1 MDALC
6 HFRGFATRSRI
17 LPQACLVALV
27 GFDDISEADLLTP
40 AITLVTQDVA
50 TMGESAAELL
60 FKRLNGYE
68 GEFEKKVIPTVLTPR
83 GSGEIAPTQPLR

>member
-1 MDALC
+1 
-6 HFRGFATRSRI
+6 
-17 LPQACLVALV
+17 LVALV
-27 GFDDISEADLLTP
+27 GFDEISEADLLTP

-83 GSGEIAPTQPLR
+83 GSGEIAPTSLQR